1 MYPGEG
7 SPLCHSTLAKGH
19 HPLQGER
26 YEDWYTP
33 AAQPPVGR
41 RGRAISTTLT
51 PLGGGLGASH
61 ACLRHSEKTTVPCH
75 LILTRAA
82 QNVASGQ
89 VPIGL
94 RCTSSLLV
102 EPVPQAKQVASARP
116 PCCLDVQRKD
126 VSSTTLSLAPSRKW
140 ILVRRVEYGPGQPG
154 L

>member
-1 MYPGEG
+1 MPALQLGGVRVCPGEG

-61 ACLRHSEKTTVPCH
+61 ACLRHSEETTVTCH
-75 LILTRAA
+75 LILTQAA

-89 VPIGL
+89 VPIRL

-102 EPVPQAKQVASARP
+102 EPVTQAKQVGFCTSSLLSGCSMQRP
-116 PCCLDVQRKD
+116 
-126 VSSTTLSLAPSRKW
+126 
-140 ILVRRVEYGPGQPG
+140 
-154 L
+154 